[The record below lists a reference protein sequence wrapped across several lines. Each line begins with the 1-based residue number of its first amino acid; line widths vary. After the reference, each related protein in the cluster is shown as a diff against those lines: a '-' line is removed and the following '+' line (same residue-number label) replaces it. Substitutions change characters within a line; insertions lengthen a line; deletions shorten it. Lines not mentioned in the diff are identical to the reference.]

1 VNGPRRS
8 GGARLDGIEVS
19 YARREYRAQ
28 VHLLG
33 LAEQKVA
40 LHVVQMLSER
50 ARVGHHIAVRLDM
63 AVQGLKDVI

>member
-1 VNGPRRS
+1 MNGPRR
-8 GGARLDGIEVS
+8 GCGARLDGIEVCH
-19 YARREYRAQ
+19 ARREYRAQ
-28 VHLLG
+28 VHQLG

-50 ARVGHHIAVRLDM
+50 ARVGYGVAVRLDI

>member
-1 VNGPRRS
+1 VNSPRRS

-40 LHVVQMLSER
+40 LHVVQMIAQSVW
-50 ARVGHHIAVRLDM
+50 VGHHIAVRLDI